1 MLTPG
6 GYRRNV
12 LILIPGLAVFATI
25 AILIIRRK
33 RRLRTADD
41 VIYLGYDDQDGVS
54 SMHSAL
60 LERIRN
66 GDLDR

>member
-1 MLTPG
+1 
-6 GYRRNV
+6 V
-12 LILIPGLAVFATI
+12 LILIPGLIVLLALAVT
-25 AILIIRRK
+25 LIWRK
-33 RRLRTADD
+33 RRRRPADD